1 MSSRA
6 ASLLLIALAAGCHH
20 QPPPQRPPPPKVTVA
35 HPVRRDVADR
45 REYTGHIDAI
55 ESVDIR
61 SRVRGFLTMVNFQE
75 GVEVKAGDL
84 LYEIDPRE
92 FEAAV
97 QQAEADVQRLQATLA
112 QATSEFDRVN
122 AIRNTGAVTPEEVVQ
137 RQAARDVAQA
147 QVRQAQAALENARL
161 QLGYTKITSPIAG
174 RIGRT
179 LVTVG
184 NLVGYSEPTLL
195 TTVVSVDPMYVYF
208 EAPEAD
214 YLEYRALMQTE
225 DLPPAEQQSTPVF
238 VGLATDRD
246 YPHQG
251 VINFRDNRVDP
262 GTGTIQIRGSL
273 PNPQRAL
280 VPGLYVRVRVPFG
293 KPQPKL
299 LVPELAVGTDQRGRY
314 VLVVKPDNTVEQRPV
329 TTGITTDDH
338 LVVIEKGVAA
348 DDWVVVNGLQ
358 KARPGAPV
366 EPQQQQ

>member
-1 MSSRA
+1 
-6 ASLLLIALAAGCHH
+6 
-20 QPPPQRPPPPKVTVA
+20 V
-35 HPVRRDVADR
+35 
-45 REYTGHIDAI
+45 Y
-55 ESVDIR
+55 
-61 SRVRGFLTMVNFQE
+61 FQE
-75 GVEVKAGDL
+75 GVEVKAGAL

-92 FEAAV
+92 YEAAV
-97 QQAEADVQRLQATLA
+97 QQAQADVQRLRAALA
-112 QATSEFDRVN
+112 EATSEFNRVN
-122 AIRNTGAVTPEEVVQ
+122 AIRNTGAVTPEELVQ
-137 RQAARDVAQA
+137 RQSARDIAQA
-147 QVRQAQAALENARL
+147 QVQQAQAALTNAQL
-161 QLGYTKITSPIAG
+161 QLSYTKLTSPIAG

-214 YLEYRALMQTE
+214 YLEYQRLAQVE
-225 DLPPAEQQSTPVF
+225 NLPTAQNKSVPLF
-238 VGLATDRD
+238 VGLATDRGF
-246 YPHQG
+246 PHEG

-273 PNPQRAL
+273 PNPHRVL

-293 KPQPKL
+293 KPMPKL
-299 LVPELAVGTDQRGRY
+299 LVPELAVAADQRGRY

-329 TTGITTDDH
+329 TTGLTTDDH

-366 EPQQQQ
+366 EPLRSEE